1 MSRER
6 RLRVFDGSNR
16 GISGQDGSLLPQDL
30 KDVPSHRCLIM
41 DQSFEALKSARSST
55 DTMRSVQRD
64 MKTAAGKEG
73 EKNELYKKNAEFYAS
88 FSDEIDNTADGMNS
102 VTKISKENES
112 SKQTMESG
120 NEIQIDNNANTDEV
134 A

>member
-1 MSRER
+1 
-6 RLRVFDGSNR
+6 
-16 GISGQDGSLLPQDL
+16 
-30 KDVPSHRCLIM
+30 
-41 DQSFEALKSARSST
+41 
-55 DTMRSVQRD
+55 